1 MNTKEFTEF
10 VLKHAGK
17 KRWFILWA
25 AMGNGLSM
33 AVLMYTLIMGVE
45 GYAETGQVPLRA
57 LGLFGASLAL
67 FYLLQAK
74 GGDAAVAS
82 TINALNLM
90 EKRVCD
96 KLRRI
101 DYAGFKDFEPGL
113 IYTALGSDKVGMIMA
128 SRFLVPTLSGI
139 VVVIFTGVY
148 LAFISLPALGMVAAS
163 LAFVIYV
170 RYGIHRRIHNR
181 SVEDRKATEKFT
193 ASLSDILDGF
203 SELKMNRSRSE
214 HMFTEKVAP
223 GIEYKHDRIKGT
235 EALQMRSLAIEQA
248 TLFLPLGLIVF
259 LLPNFFGVNA
269 QDLVRIISVTMV
281 AIWPAFSLVQFGP
294 MAYGAG
300 RAIDGMREIE
310 KKLEENRL
318 EPELGQGPTPVPPEF
333 KTIGTHSM
341 TYAYP
346 AQPGQEPFGITIKDF
361 WLKQGELT
369 IVSGGNGSGKTT
381 LMRVLAGLTFPTT
394 GSFYVDETSSA
405 QVGEH
410 NYRALFSIIF
420 PDFHLFDRFYGLTVD
435 PEQFNTWTKRLHLG
449 DKIKEGRILV
459 NDLSSGQRK
468 RMALL
473 TAILENRPV
482 LLLDEVAA
490 DFDPGFREMFYRKI
504 LPLLKEEGRTI
515 FAISHDDRYYDVADQ
530 LLTMVYG
537 SFIHEKE

>member
-1 MNTKEFTEF
+1 MNTKKFTEF
-10 VLKHAGK
+10 VLEHAGK

-33 AVLMYTLIMGVE
+33 AVLMYTLILGVE

-57 LGLFGASLAL
+57 LGLFGASLGL

-74 GGDAAVAS
+74 GGDAAVES

-128 SRFLVPTLSGI
+128 ARFLVPTLSGI

-163 LAFVIYV
+163 LAFVIYI
-170 RYGIHRRIHNR
+170 RYGIHRKIQNR
-181 SVEDRKATEKFT
+181 SPEDRKATEKFT
-193 ASLSDILDGF
+193 ASLADILDGF

-214 HMFTEKVAP
+214 HMFTEKVVP

-259 LLPNFFGVNA
+259 LLPNFFGVEA
-269 QDLVRIISVTMV
+269 EDLVRIISVTMV

-300 RAIDGMREIE
+300 RAIDGMREME
-310 KKLEENRL
+310 KKLEDNRL

-333 KTIGTHSM
+333 KTIGTQSM

-394 GSFYVDETSSA
+394 GSFYVDEKSSA
-405 QVGEH
+405 QVGEE

-435 PEQFNTWTKRLHLG
+435 PEQLDTWTKRLHLG

-490 DFDPGFREMFYRKI
+490 DFDPRFREMFYREI
-504 LPLLKEEGRTI
+504 LPILKEEGRTI

-537 SFIHEKE
+537 SFVQEKQ